1 MADDPYRYF
10 RVEAKEL
17 LDELTKGALH
27 LDKGVSPASSATE
40 MLRHAHTLKG
50 AARIVRQREIADH
63 AHAIEEVL
71 DPFRDSSDAMPRDR
85 LDAILGLLDD
95 IGTLIKQLPF
105 PDAVA
110 TATSERS
117 QPETSARTIRAE
129 IGEIDVLLDGVGEA
143 HARLGAL
150 QNELHGIERVRELAS
165 YVVSQLAAPRGLEK
179 GHRVNSENS
188 QRLQSVASELLSA
201 VTTFERAMSG
211 DTEQL
216 DRELGDIRDGI
227 ERLRLVPVSVLFTD
241 LERAARDAAQ
251 AQAKRVVFEGLGG
264 EVRLDV
270 HLLTAAQGALQHI
283 VRNAVVHGIEPED
296 ERRAIGKTS
305 DGHVTL
311 EVVRR
316 GRNVVFACR
325 DDGRGI
331 DLDAVRNSARRKG
344 LLVDDSATLDSSE
357 LMRLLLK
364 GGISTSGAVTELS
377 GRGIGLDVVRDFAE
391 RAGGEVTVTTETGK
405 GTSVKL
411 EVPLS
416 LASFEAL
423 AVESDGVTVL
433 IPLDSVV
440 QTVRVDSEDIRAS
453 VQGETLTHD
462 GNVFPFLHLSET
474 LSDKTVAPRIHGAC
488 SVVIT
493 SGSSGAVAIGVH
505 RLLGTSNVVVRP
517 LPSFLS
523 VSPIVSGVWLDAEG
537 NPQLVLDS
545 DGLVSR
551 AQRNEHQVRREA
563 DVASLAPI
571 LVIDDSLTTRML
583 EQSIL
588 ESASYSVEVASSAEE
603 GLVKAKS
610 KRYLLFLVDVEMP
623 GMDGFAFI
631 EQTKADPTLRD
642 IPAILVTSRSA
653 PEDLQRGIDVGAG
666 AYVTKGEFDQG
677 KLLERIKELTVR

>member
-50 AARIVRQREIADH
+50 AARIVRQRKIADH

-105 PDAVA
+105 PDTVA
-110 TATSERS
+110 TVTSERS

-150 QNELHGIERVRELAS
+150 QNDLHGIERVRELAS

-188 QRLQSVASELLSA
+188 QRLQSVASELLGA
-201 VTTFERAMSG
+201 VTTFELAVSG
-211 DTEQL
+211 DSEQL

-241 LERAARDAAQ
+241 LERAARDAAH
-251 AQAKRVVFEGLGG
+251 AQAKRVVFEGHGG

-296 ERRAIGKTS
+296 ERRAIGKPS
-305 DGHVTL
+305 DGRVTL

-331 DLDAVRNSARRKG
+331 DLDAVRDSARRKG

-405 GTSVKL
+405 GTSVNL

-423 AVESDGVTVL
+423 AVESDGITVL

-440 QTVRVDSEDIRAS
+440 QTVRVDSEEIRAS
-453 VQGETLTHD
+453 VHSETLTHD
-462 GNVFPFLHLSET
+462 GIVYPFLHLSET
-474 LSDKTVAPRIHGAC
+474 LSDKTVAPRIHGDC

-523 VSPIVSGVWLDAEG
+523 VSSIVSGVWLDAEG

-563 DVASLAPI
+563 DVPSLDPI

-603 GLVKAKS
+603 GLVKARS

-631 EQTKADPTLRD
+631 EQTKADPMLRD

>member
-27 LDKGVSPASSATE
+27 LDKGVSPAPSATE

-105 PDAVA
+105 PDTVA
-110 TATSERS
+110 SATSERS
-117 QPETSARTIRAE
+117 QPETSTRTIRAE

-165 YVVSQLAAPRGLEK
+165 HVVSQLAAPRGLEK
-179 GHRVNSENS
+179 GHRVNRENS
-188 QRLQSVASELLSA
+188 EGLQSVASELLSA
-201 VTTFERAMSG
+201 VATFERAVSG

-227 ERLRLVPVSVLFTD
+227 ERLRLVPVGVLFTD
-241 LERAARDAAQ
+241 LERAARDAAH
-251 AQAKRVVFEGLGG
+251 AQAKRVVFEGHGG
-264 EVRLDV
+264 EIRLDV

-311 EVVRR
+311 EVARR

-391 RAGGEVTVTTETGK
+391 RAGGEVTATTETGK

-423 AVESDGVTVL
+423 AVESDGITVL

-440 QTVRVDSEDIRAS
+440 QTVRVDSEEIRAS
-453 VQGETLTHD
+453 VHGETLTHD

-474 LSDKTVAPRIHGAC
+474 LSDKTVAPRMHGDC

-610 KRYLLFLVDVEMP
+610 TRYLLFLVDVEMP

-631 EQTKADPTLRD
+631 EQTKADPALRD

>member
-423 AVESDGVTVL
+423 AVESDGITVL

-440 QTVRVDSEDIRAS
+440 QTVRVDSEEIRAS
-453 VQGETLTHD
+453 VDGETLTHD

-493 SGSSGAVAIGVH
+493 SGSSGAVAIGVD

>member
-50 AARIVRQREIADH
+50 AARIVRQRKIADH

-105 PDAVA
+105 PDTVA
-110 TATSERS
+110 TVTSERS

-150 QNELHGIERVRELAS
+150 QNDLHGIERVRELAS

-188 QRLQSVASELLSA
+188 QRLQSVASELLGA
-201 VTTFERAMSG
+201 VTTFELAVSG
-211 DTEQL
+211 DSEQL

-241 LERAARDAAQ
+241 LERAARDAAH
-251 AQAKRVVFEGLGG
+251 AQAKRVVFEGHGG

-296 ERRAIGKTS
+296 ERRAIGKPS
-305 DGHVTL
+305 DGRVTL

-331 DLDAVRNSARRKG
+331 DLDAVRDSARRKG

-405 GTSVKL
+405 GTSVNL

-423 AVESDGVTVL
+423 AVESDGITVL

-440 QTVRVDSEDIRAS
+440 QTVRVDSEEIRAS
-453 VQGETLTHD
+453 VHSETLTHD
-462 GNVFPFLHLSET
+462 GIVYPFLHLSET
-474 LSDKTVAPRIHGAC
+474 LSDKTVAPRIHGDC

-523 VSPIVSGVWLDAEG
+523 VSSIVSGVWLDAEG

-563 DVASLAPI
+563 DVPSLDPI

-603 GLVKAKS
+603 GLVKARS

-631 EQTKADPTLRD
+631 EQTKADPMLRD

-666 AYVTKGEFDQG
+666 AFVTKGEFDQG

>member
-1 MADDPYRYF
+1 MTDDPYRYF

-27 LDKGVSPASSATE
+27 LDKGVSPASSATV

-105 PDAVA
+105 PDTVA
-110 TATSERS
+110 TVTSERS

-150 QNELHGIERVRELAS
+150 QNELHDVERVRELAS

-179 GHRVNSENS
+179 GHRVKREDS
-188 QRLQSVASELLSA
+188 QRLQSVASELLGA
-201 VTTFERAMSG
+201 VTTFERAVSG

-216 DRELGDIRDGI
+216 DRELGDIRDGV
-227 ERLRLVPVSVLFTD
+227 ERLRLVPAGVLFTD
-241 LERAARDAAQ
+241 LERAARDAAH
-251 AQAKRVVFEGLGG
+251 AQAKRVVFEGHGG
-264 EVRLDV
+264 EVRLDL

-296 ERRAIGKTS
+296 ERRAIGKPS
-305 DGHVTL
+305 DGRVTL

-377 GRGIGLDVVRDFAE
+377 GRGIGLDVARDFAE
-391 RAGGEVTVTTETGK
+391 RAGGEITVTTETGK
-405 GTSVKL
+405 GTSVNL

-423 AVESDGVTVL
+423 AVESDGITVL

-440 QTVRVDSEDIRAS
+440 QTVRVDSEEIRAS
-453 VQGETLTHD
+453 VDGETLTHD

-474 LSDKTVAPRIHGAC
+474 LSDKTVASRIHGDC

-523 VSPIVSGVWLDAEG
+523 VSSIVSGVWLDAEG

-563 DVASLAPI
+563 DVPSLDPI

-603 GLVKAKS
+603 GLVKARS

-631 EQTKADPTLRD
+631 EQTKADPMLRD

>member
-50 AARIVRQREIADH
+50 AARIVRQRKIADH

-105 PDAVA
+105 PDTVA
-110 TATSERS
+110 TVTSERS

-150 QNELHGIERVRELAS
+150 QNDLHGIERVRELAS

-188 QRLQSVASELLSA
+188 QRLQSVASELLGA
-201 VTTFERAMSG
+201 VTTFELAVSG
-211 DTEQL
+211 DSEQL

-241 LERAARDAAQ
+241 LERAARDAAH
-251 AQAKRVVFEGLGG
+251 AQAKRVVFEGHGG

-296 ERRAIGKTS
+296 ERRAIGKPS
-305 DGHVTL
+305 DGRVTL

-331 DLDAVRNSARRKG
+331 DLDAVRDSARRKG

-405 GTSVKL
+405 GTSVNL

-423 AVESDGVTVL
+423 AVESDGITVL

-440 QTVRVDSEDIRAS
+440 QTVRVDSEEIRAS
-453 VQGETLTHD
+453 VHSETLTHD
-462 GNVFPFLHLSET
+462 GIVYPFLHLSET
-474 LSDKTVAPRIHGAC
+474 LSDKTVAPRIHGDC

-523 VSPIVSGVWLDAEG
+523 VSPIVSGVWLDTEG

-563 DVASLAPI
+563 DVPSLDPI

-603 GLVKAKS
+603 GLVKARS

-631 EQTKADPTLRD
+631 EQTKADPALRD

-666 AYVTKGEFDQG
+666 AFVTKGEFDQG

>member
-105 PDAVA
+105 PDTTA

-165 YVVSQLAAPRGLEK
+165 NVVSQLAAPRGLEQ
-179 GHRVNSENS
+179 GHRVTTEHS
-188 QRLQSVASELLSA
+188 QRLQSVAGELLGA
-201 VTTFERAMSG
+201 VTTFERTVTG

-227 ERLRLVPVSVLFTD
+227 ERLRLVPVGVLFTD
-241 LERAARDAAQ
+241 LERAARDAAH
-251 AQAKRVVFEGLGG
+251 AQAKRVVFEGHGG
-264 EVRLDV
+264 EIRLDV

-305 DGHVTL
+305 EGHVTL
-311 EVVRR
+311 EVVRS

-331 DLDAVRNSARRKG
+331 DLDAVRDSARRKG
-344 LLVDDSATLDSSE
+344 LLVDDSATLDSSD

-405 GTSVKL
+405 GTLVKL

-440 QTVRVDSEDIRAS
+440 QTARVDLEEIRAS
-453 VQGETLTHD
+453 AHGETLTHD
-462 GNVFPFLHLSET
+462 GSVFPFLHLSET
-474 LSDKTVAPRIHGAC
+474 LSNKTVAPRIHGDC

-493 SGSSGAVAIGVH
+493 SGGSGAVAIGVQ

-537 NPQLVLDS
+537 NPQLVLDA

-551 AQRNEHQVRREA
+551 AQRNEYHVRREA

-623 GMDGFAFI
+623 GMDGFTFI

>member
-50 AARIVRQREIADH
+50 AARIVRQRKIADH

-105 PDAVA
+105 PDTVA
-110 TATSERS
+110 IVTSERS

-129 IGEIDVLLDGVGEA
+129 VGEIDLLLDGVGEA

-150 QNELHGIERVRELAS
+150 QNDLHGIERVRELAS

-188 QRLQSVASELLSA
+188 QRLQSVASELLGA
-201 VTTFERAMSG
+201 VTTFERAVSG
-211 DTEQL
+211 DSEQL

-241 LERAARDAAQ
+241 LERAARDAAH
-251 AQAKRVVFEGLGG
+251 AQAKRVVFEGHGG

-331 DLDAVRNSARRKG
+331 DLDAVRDSARRKG

-391 RAGGEVTVTTETGK
+391 RAGGEVTVTSETGK
-405 GTSVKL
+405 GTSVNL

-423 AVESDGVTVL
+423 AVESDGITVL

-440 QTVRVDSEDIRAS
+440 QTVRVDSEEIRAS
-453 VQGETLTHD
+453 VHSETLTHD
-462 GNVFPFLHLSET
+462 GIVYPFLQLSET
-474 LSDKTVAPRIHGAC
+474 LSDKTVAPRIHGDC

-523 VSPIVSGVWLDAEG
+523 VSSIVSGVWLDAEG

-551 AQRNEHQVRREA
+551 AQRNEHQVLREA
-563 DVASLAPI
+563 DVPSLDPI

-603 GLVKAKS
+603 GLVKARS

-666 AYVTKGEFDQG
+666 AFVTKGEFDQG

>member
-17 LDELTKGALH
+17 LDGLTKGALH

-85 LDAILGLLDD
+85 LDAILELLDD
-95 IGTLIKQLPF
+95 IGTLISQLPF
-105 PDAVA
+105 PDTVE

-117 QPETSARTIRAE
+117 QPEASARTIRAE

-150 QNELHGIERVRELAS
+150 QNELHGVERIRELAS
-165 YVVSQLAAPRGLEK
+165 YVASQLAAPRGPEK
-179 GHRVNSENS
+179 GHRVNRGNS
-188 QRLQSVASELLSA
+188 QRLQGMASELLSA
-201 VTTFERAMSG
+201 VTTFERAVSD

-216 DRELGDIRDGI
+216 NRELGDIRDGI
-227 ERLRLVPVSVLFTD
+227 ERLRLVPVGVLFTD
-241 LERAARDAAQ
+241 LERAARDAAH
-251 AQAKRVVFEGLGG
+251 AQAKRVVFEGHGG

-316 GRNVVFACR
+316 GRNIVFACR

-377 GRGIGLDVVRDFAE
+377 GRGIGLDVARDFAE

-423 AVESDGVTVL
+423 AVESDGITVL

-440 QTVRVDSEDIRAS
+440 ETVRIDSEEIRAS
-453 VQGETLTHD
+453 VSGETLTHD

-474 LSDKTVAPRIHGAC
+474 LSGKTVAPRIHGNC

-523 VSPIVSGVWLDAEG
+523 VSPLVSGVWLDAEG

-563 DVASLAPI
+563 DVVSLAPI

-653 PEDLQRGIDVGAG
+653 PEDIQRGIDVGAG

>member
-63 AHAIEEVL
+63 AHSIEEVL

-105 PDAVA
+105 PDTVA
-110 TATSERS
+110 TAMSEHS
-117 QPETSARTIRAE
+117 QSETSARTIRAE

-143 HARLGAL
+143 HARLSAL
-150 QNELHGIERVRELAS
+150 QNDLHGIERVRELAS
-165 YVVSQLAAPRGLEK
+165 YVISQLAAPRGLEK
-179 GHRVNSENS
+179 GHRVNNENS
-188 QRLQSVASELLSA
+188 QRLQSVASELLNA
-201 VTTFERAMSG
+201 VTTFERAVSG

-216 DRELGDIRDGI
+216 DRELGEIRDGI
-227 ERLRLVPVSVLFTD
+227 ERLRLVPAGVLFTD
-241 LERAARDAAQ
+241 LERAARDAAY
-251 AQAKRVVFEGLGG
+251 AQAKRVVFEGHGG

-270 HLLTAAQGALQHI
+270 HLLTGAQGALQHI

-316 GRNVVFACR
+316 GRNVVFTCR

-344 LLVDDSATLDSSE
+344 LLVDDSATLDSSD
-357 LMRLLLK
+357 LTRLLLK

-391 RAGGEVTVTTETGK
+391 RAGGEITVTTETGM

-423 AVESDGVTVL
+423 AVESDGITVL

-440 QTVRVDSEDIRAS
+440 QTVRVDSEEIRAS
-453 VQGETLTHD
+453 VHSETLTHD

-474 LSDKTVAPRIHGAC
+474 LSDKTVAPRIHGDC

-517 LPSFLS
+517 LPSFIS

-588 ESASYSVEVASSAEE
+588 ESANYSVEVASSAEE

-631 EQTKADPTLRD
+631 EQTKADPALRD

>member
-1 MADDPYRYF
+1 
-10 RVEAKEL
+10 
-17 LDELTKGALH
+17 
-27 LDKGVSPASSATE
+27 
-40 MLRHAHTLKG
+40 
-50 AARIVRQREIADH
+50 VRQREIADH

-105 PDAVA
+105 PDTVA
-110 TATSERS
+110 TTSSERS

-129 IGEIDVLLDGVGEA
+129 IGEIDVLLEGVGEA

-150 QNELHGIERVRELAS
+150 QNELHDVERVRELAS

-179 GHRVNSENS
+179 GHRVKREDS
-188 QRLQSVASELLSA
+188 QRLQSVASEILSA
-201 VTTFERAMSG
+201 VTTFERAVSG

-216 DRELGDIRDGI
+216 DRELGDIRDGV
-227 ERLRLVPVSVLFTD
+227 ERLRLVPAGVLFTD
-241 LERAARDAAQ
+241 LERAARDAAH
-251 AQAKRVVFEGLGG
+251 AQAKRVVFEGHGG
-264 EVRLDV
+264 EVRLDL

-331 DLDAVRNSARRKG
+331 DLDAVRNSARQKG
-344 LLVDDSATLDSSE
+344 LLVDDSTTLDSSE

-377 GRGIGLDVVRDFAE
+377 GRGIGLDVARDFAE
-391 RAGGEVTVTTETGK
+391 RAGGEITVTTETGT

-416 LASFEAL
+416 LASFETL
-423 AVESDGVTVL
+423 AVESDGITVL

-440 QTVRVDSEDIRAS
+440 QTVRVDSEEIRAS
-453 VQGETLTHD
+453 VDGETLTHD

-474 LSDKTVAPRIHGAC
+474 LSDKTVASRIHGDC

-523 VSPIVSGVWLDAEG
+523 VSPIVSGVWLDTEG

-631 EQTKADPTLRD
+631 EQTKADPALRD

>member
-50 AARIVRQREIADH
+50 AARIVRQRKIADH

-105 PDAVA
+105 PDTVA
-110 TATSERS
+110 TVTSERS

-150 QNELHGIERVRELAS
+150 QNDLHGIERVRELAS

-188 QRLQSVASELLSA
+188 QRLQSVASELLGA
-201 VTTFERAMSG
+201 VTTFELAVSG
-211 DTEQL
+211 DSEQL

-241 LERAARDAAQ
+241 LERAARDAAH
-251 AQAKRVVFEGLGG
+251 AQAKRVVFEGHGG

-296 ERRAIGKTS
+296 ERRAIGKPS
-305 DGHVTL
+305 DGRVTL

-331 DLDAVRNSARRKG
+331 DLDAVRDSARRKG

-423 AVESDGVTVL
+423 AVESDGITVL

-440 QTVRVDSEDIRAS
+440 QTVRVDSEEIRAS
-453 VQGETLTHD
+453 VDGETLTHD

-493 SGSSGAVAIGVH
+493 SGSSGAVAIGVD

>member
-1 MADDPYRYF
+1 M
-10 RVEAKEL
+10 
-17 LDELTKGALH
+17 
-27 LDKGVSPASSATE
+27 
-40 MLRHAHTLKG
+40 
-50 AARIVRQREIADH
+50 
-63 AHAIEEVL
+63 
-71 DPFRDSSDAMPRDR
+71 
-85 LDAILGLLDD
+85 
-95 IGTLIKQLPF
+95 
-105 PDAVA
+105 
-110 TATSERS
+110 
-117 QPETSARTIRAE
+117 
-129 IGEIDVLLDGVGEA
+129 
-143 HARLGAL
+143 
-150 QNELHGIERVRELAS
+150 
-165 YVVSQLAAPRGLEK
+165 
-179 GHRVNSENS
+179 
-188 QRLQSVASELLSA
+188 
-201 VTTFERAMSG
+201 
-211 DTEQL
+211 
-216 DRELGDIRDGI
+216 
-227 ERLRLVPVSVLFTD
+227 
-241 LERAARDAAQ
+241 
-251 AQAKRVVFEGLGG
+251 
-264 EVRLDV
+264 

-296 ERRAIGKTS
+296 ERRAIGKPS
-305 DGHVTL
+305 DGRVTL

-331 DLDAVRNSARRKG
+331 DLDAVRDSARRKG

-405 GTSVKL
+405 GTSVNL

-423 AVESDGVTVL
+423 AVESDGITVL

-440 QTVRVDSEDIRAS
+440 QTVRVDSEEIRAS
-453 VQGETLTHD
+453 VHSETLTHD
-462 GNVFPFLHLSET
+462 GIVYPFLHLSET
-474 LSDKTVAPRIHGAC
+474 LSDKTVAPRIHGDC

-523 VSPIVSGVWLDAEG
+523 VSSIVSGVWLDAEG

-563 DVASLAPI
+563 DVPSLDPI

-603 GLVKAKS
+603 GLVKARS

-631 EQTKADPTLRD
+631 EQTKADPMLRD

-666 AYVTKGEFDQG
+666 AFVTKGEFDQG

>member
-1 MADDPYRYF
+1 MTDDPYRYF

-27 LDKGVSPASSATE
+27 LDKGVSPASSATV

-105 PDAVA
+105 PDTVA
-110 TATSERS
+110 TTSSERS

-129 IGEIDVLLDGVGEA
+129 IGEIDVLLEGVGEA

-150 QNELHGIERVRELAS
+150 QNELHDVERVRELAS

-179 GHRVNSENS
+179 GHRVKREDS
-188 QRLQSVASELLSA
+188 QRLQSVASEILSA
-201 VTTFERAMSG
+201 VTTFERAVSG

-216 DRELGDIRDGI
+216 DRELGDIRDGV
-227 ERLRLVPVSVLFTD
+227 ERLRLVPAGVLFTD
-241 LERAARDAAQ
+241 LERAARDAAH
-251 AQAKRVVFEGLGG
+251 AQAKRVVFEGHGG
-264 EVRLDV
+264 EVRLDL

-331 DLDAVRNSARRKG
+331 DLDAVRNSARQKG
-344 LLVDDSATLDSSE
+344 LLVDDSTTLDSSE

-377 GRGIGLDVVRDFAE
+377 GRGIGLDVARDFAE
-391 RAGGEVTVTTETGK
+391 RAGGEITVTTETGT

-416 LASFEAL
+416 LASFETL
-423 AVESDGVTVL
+423 AVESDGITVL

-440 QTVRVDSEDIRAS
+440 QTVRVDSEEIRAS
-453 VQGETLTHD
+453 VDGETLTHD

-474 LSDKTVAPRIHGAC
+474 LSDKTVASRIHGDC

-523 VSPIVSGVWLDAEG
+523 VSPIVSGVWLDTEG

-631 EQTKADPTLRD
+631 EQTKADPALRD

>member
-1 MADDPYRYF
+1 MTDDPYRYF

-27 LDKGVSPASSATE
+27 LDKGVSPASSATV

-105 PDAVA
+105 PDTVA
-110 TATSERS
+110 TTSSERS

-129 IGEIDVLLDGVGEA
+129 IGEIDVLLEGVGEA

-150 QNELHGIERVRELAS
+150 QNELHDVERVRELAS

-179 GHRVNSENS
+179 GHRVKREDS
-188 QRLQSVASELLSA
+188 QRLQSVASEILSA
-201 VTTFERAMSG
+201 VTTFERAVSG

-216 DRELGDIRDGI
+216 DRELGDIRDGV
-227 ERLRLVPVSVLFTD
+227 ERLRLVPAGVLFTD
-241 LERAARDAAQ
+241 LERAARDAAH
-251 AQAKRVVFEGLGG
+251 AQAKRVVFEGHGG
-264 EVRLDV
+264 EVRLDL

-331 DLDAVRNSARRKG
+331 DLDAVRNSARQKG
-344 LLVDDSATLDSSE
+344 LLVDDSTTLDSSE

-377 GRGIGLDVVRDFAE
+377 GRGIGLDVARDFAE
-391 RAGGEVTVTTETGK
+391 RAGGEITVTTETGT

-416 LASFEAL
+416 LASFETL
-423 AVESDGVTVL
+423 AVESDGITVL

-440 QTVRVDSEDIRAS
+440 QTVRVDSEEIRAS
-453 VQGETLTHD
+453 VDGETLTHD
-462 GNVFPFLHLSET
+462 GNVFALLHLSES
-474 LSDKTVAPRIHGAC
+474 LSDKTVASRIHGDC

-523 VSPIVSGVWLDAEG
+523 VSPIVSGVWLDTEG

-631 EQTKADPTLRD
+631 EQTKADPALRD

>member
-27 LDKGVSPASSATE
+27 LDKGVSPASSVTE

-63 AHAIEEVL
+63 AHAIEEIL

-85 LDAILGLLDD
+85 LDTILGLLDD

-105 PDAVA
+105 PDTVA

-150 QNELHGIERVRELAS
+150 QNELHDIERVRELAS

-179 GHRVNSENS
+179 GHRVNRENS

-201 VTTFERAMSG
+201 VTAFERAVSG

-227 ERLRLVPVSVLFTD
+227 ERLRLVPVGALFTD
-241 LERAARDAAQ
+241 LERAARDAAH
-251 AQAKRVVFEGLGG
+251 AQAKRVVFEGHGG

-311 EVVRR
+311 EVVRH
-316 GRNVVFACR
+316 GRNVVFACH

-391 RAGGEVTVTTETGK
+391 RAGGEVTVTTEAGK
-405 GTSVKL
+405 GTLVKL

-440 QTVRVDSEDIRAS
+440 QTVRVDSEEIRAS

-462 GNVFPFLHLSET
+462 GNVFPFLYLSET
-474 LSDKTVAPRIHGAC
+474 LSDKTVAPRIHGDC

-493 SGSSGAVAIGVH
+493 SGSSGTVAIGVH

-517 LPSFLS
+517 LPSFLP

-563 DVASLAPI
+563 NVASLAPI

-653 PEDLQRGIDVGAG
+653 PEDRQRGIDVGAG

>member
-50 AARIVRQREIADH
+50 AARIVRQRKIADH

-105 PDAVA
+105 PDTVA
-110 TATSERS
+110 TVTSERS

-150 QNELHGIERVRELAS
+150 QNDLHGIERVRELAS

-188 QRLQSVASELLSA
+188 QRLQSVASELLGA
-201 VTTFERAMSG
+201 VTTFELAVSG
-211 DTEQL
+211 DSEQL

-241 LERAARDAAQ
+241 LERAARDAAH
-251 AQAKRVVFEGLGG
+251 AQAKRVVFEGHGG

-296 ERRAIGKTS
+296 ERRAIGKPS
-305 DGHVTL
+305 DGRVTL

-331 DLDAVRNSARRKG
+331 DLDAVRDSARRKG

-405 GTSVKL
+405 GTSVNL

-423 AVESDGVTVL
+423 AVESDGITVL

-440 QTVRVDSEDIRAS
+440 QTVRVDSEEIRAS
-453 VQGETLTHD
+453 VHSETLTHD
-462 GNVFPFLHLSET
+462 GIVYPFLHLSET
-474 LSDKTVAPRIHGAC
+474 LSDKTVAPRIHGDC

-523 VSPIVSGVWLDAEG
+523 VSSIVSGVWLDAEG

-563 DVASLAPI
+563 DVPSLDPI

-603 GLVKAKS
+603 GLVKARS

-666 AYVTKGEFDQG
+666 AFVTKGEFDQG

>member
-95 IGTLIKQLPF
+95 IGTLIKQLPL
-105 PDAVA
+105 PDTVA

-179 GHRVNSENS
+179 GHRVNRENS
-188 QRLQSVASELLSA
+188 QRLQNVASELLSA
-201 VTTFERAMSG
+201 VTTFERSVSG

-216 DRELGDIRDGI
+216 DRELGDIRDGV
-227 ERLRLVPVSVLFTD
+227 ERLRLVPVGVLFTD
-241 LERAARDAAQ
+241 LERAARDAAH
-251 AQAKRVVFEGLGG
+251 AQAKRVVFEGHGG

-364 GGISTSGAVTELS
+364 GGISTSDAVTELS

-423 AVESDGVTVL
+423 AVESDGITVL

-440 QTVRVDSEDIRAS
+440 QTVRVDSEEIRAS
-453 VQGETLTHD
+453 VDGETLTHD

-677 KLLERIKELTVR
+677 KLLERVKELTVR

>member
-1 MADDPYRYF
+1 MTDDPYRYF

-27 LDKGVSPASSATE
+27 LDKGVSPASSATV

-105 PDAVA
+105 PDTVA
-110 TATSERS
+110 TTSSERS

-150 QNELHGIERVRELAS
+150 QNDLHGIERVRELAS

-188 QRLQSVASELLSA
+188 QRLQSVASELLGA
-201 VTTFERAMSG
+201 VTTFELAVSG
-211 DTEQL
+211 DSEQL

-241 LERAARDAAQ
+241 LERAARDAAH
-251 AQAKRVVFEGLGG
+251 AQAKRVVFEGHGG

-296 ERRAIGKTS
+296 ERRAIGKPS
-305 DGHVTL
+305 DGRVTL

-331 DLDAVRNSARRKG
+331 DLDAVRDSARRKG

-391 RAGGEVTVTTETGK
+391 RAGGEVTVTTETGT

-416 LASFEAL
+416 LASFETL
-423 AVESDGVTVL
+423 AVESDGITVL

-440 QTVRVDSEDIRAS
+440 QTVRVDSEEIRAS
-453 VQGETLTHD
+453 VDGETLTHD

-474 LSDKTVAPRIHGAC
+474 LSDKTVASRIHGDC

-523 VSPIVSGVWLDAEG
+523 VSSIVSGVWLDAEG

-631 EQTKADPTLRD
+631 EQTKADPALRD

>member
-50 AARIVRQREIADH
+50 AARIVRQRKIADH

-105 PDAVA
+105 PDTVA
-110 TATSERS
+110 TVTSERS

-150 QNELHGIERVRELAS
+150 QNDLHGIERVRELAS

-188 QRLQSVASELLSA
+188 QRLQSVASELLGA
-201 VTTFERAMSG
+201 VTTFELAVSG
-211 DTEQL
+211 DSEQL

-241 LERAARDAAQ
+241 LERAARDAAH
-251 AQAKRVVFEGLGG
+251 AQAKRVVFEGHGG

-296 ERRAIGKTS
+296 ERRAIGKPS
-305 DGHVTL
+305 DGRVTL

-331 DLDAVRNSARRKG
+331 DLDAVRDSARRKG

-405 GTSVKL
+405 GTSVNL

-423 AVESDGVTVL
+423 AVESDGITVL

-440 QTVRVDSEDIRAS
+440 QTVRVDSEEIRAS
-453 VQGETLTHD
+453 VHSETLTHD
-462 GNVFPFLHLSET
+462 GIVYPFLHLSET
-474 LSDKTVAPRIHGAC
+474 LSDKTVAPRIHGDC

-523 VSPIVSGVWLDAEG
+523 VSSIVSGVWLDAEG

-603 GLVKAKS
+603 GLVKARS

-631 EQTKADPTLRD
+631 EQTKADPMLRD

>member
-1 MADDPYRYF
+1 MTDDPYRYF

-27 LDKGVSPASSATE
+27 LDKGVSPASSATV

-105 PDAVA
+105 PDTVA
-110 TATSERS
+110 TTSSERS

-150 QNELHGIERVRELAS
+150 QNELHDVERVRELAS

-179 GHRVNSENS
+179 GHRVKREDS
-188 QRLQSVASELLSA
+188 QRLQSVASEILSA
-201 VTTFERAMSG
+201 VTTFERAVSG

-216 DRELGDIRDGI
+216 DRELGDIRDGV
-227 ERLRLVPVSVLFTD
+227 ERLRLVPAGVLFTD
-241 LERAARDAAQ
+241 LERAARDAAH
-251 AQAKRVVFEGLGG
+251 AQAKRVVFEGHGG
-264 EVRLDV
+264 EVRLDL

-331 DLDAVRNSARRKG
+331 DLDAVRNSARQKG
-344 LLVDDSATLDSSE
+344 LLVDDSTTLDSSE

-377 GRGIGLDVVRDFAE
+377 GRGIGLDVARDFAE
-391 RAGGEVTVTTETGK
+391 RAGGEITVTTETGT

-416 LASFEAL
+416 LASFETL
-423 AVESDGVTVL
+423 AVESDGITVL

-440 QTVRVDSEDIRAS
+440 QTVRVDSEEIRAS
-453 VQGETLTHD
+453 VDGETLTHD

-474 LSDKTVAPRIHGAC
+474 LSDKTVASRIHGDC

-523 VSPIVSGVWLDAEG
+523 VSPIVSGVWLDTEG

-631 EQTKADPTLRD
+631 EQTKADPALRD

>member
-50 AARIVRQREIADH
+50 AARIVRQRKIADH

-105 PDAVA
+105 PDTVA
-110 TATSERS
+110 TVTSERS

-129 IGEIDVLLDGVGEA
+129 VGEIDLLLDGVGEA

-150 QNELHGIERVRELAS
+150 QNDLHGIERVRELAS

-188 QRLQSVASELLSA
+188 QRLQSVASELLGA
-201 VTTFERAMSG
+201 VTTFERAVSG
-211 DTEQL
+211 DSEQL

-241 LERAARDAAQ
+241 LERAARDAAH
-251 AQAKRVVFEGLGG
+251 AQAKRVVFEGHGG

-331 DLDAVRNSARRKG
+331 DLDAVRDSARRKG

-391 RAGGEVTVTTETGK
+391 RAGGEVTVTSETGK
-405 GTSVKL
+405 GTSVNL

-423 AVESDGVTVL
+423 AVESDGITVL

-440 QTVRVDSEDIRAS
+440 QTVRVDSEEIRAS
-453 VQGETLTHD
+453 VHSETLTHD
-462 GNVFPFLHLSET
+462 GIVYPFLQLSET
-474 LSDKTVAPRIHGAC
+474 LSDKTVAPRIHGDC

-523 VSPIVSGVWLDAEG
+523 VSSIVSGVWLDAEG

-551 AQRNEHQVRREA
+551 AQRNEHQVLREA
-563 DVASLAPI
+563 DVPSLDPI

-603 GLVKAKS
+603 GLVKARS

-666 AYVTKGEFDQG
+666 AFVTKGEFDQG

>member
-1 MADDPYRYF
+1 MTDDPYRYF

-27 LDKGVSPASSATE
+27 LDKGVSPASSATV

-105 PDAVA
+105 PDTVA
-110 TATSERS
+110 TTSSERS

-129 IGEIDVLLDGVGEA
+129 IGEIDVLLEGVGEA

-150 QNELHGIERVRELAS
+150 QNELHDVERVRELAS

-179 GHRVNSENS
+179 GHRVKREDS
-188 QRLQSVASELLSA
+188 QRLQSVASEILSA
-201 VTTFERAMSG
+201 VTTFERAVSG

-216 DRELGDIRDGI
+216 DRELGDIRDGV
-227 ERLRLVPVSVLFTD
+227 ERLRLVPAGVLFTD
-241 LERAARDAAQ
+241 LERAARDAAH
-251 AQAKRVVFEGLGG
+251 AQAKRVVFEGHGG
-264 EVRLDV
+264 EVRLDL

-331 DLDAVRNSARRKG
+331 DLDAVRNSARQKG
-344 LLVDDSATLDSSE
+344 LLVDDSTTLDSSE

-377 GRGIGLDVVRDFAE
+377 GRGIGLDVARDFAE
-391 RAGGEVTVTTETGK
+391 RAGGEITVTTETGT

-416 LASFEAL
+416 LASFETL
-423 AVESDGVTVL
+423 AVESDGITVL

-440 QTVRVDSEDIRAS
+440 QTVRVDSEEIRAS
-453 VQGETLTHD
+453 VDGETLTHD

-474 LSDKTVAPRIHGAC
+474 LSDKTVASRIHGDC

-523 VSPIVSGVWLDAEG
+523 VSPIVSGVWLDTEG

-631 EQTKADPTLRD
+631 EQTKADPALRD

-677 KLLERIKELTVR
+677 KLLERIKELTVH

>member
-1 MADDPYRYF
+1 MTDDPYRYF

-105 PDAVA
+105 PDTVA

-165 YVVSQLAAPRGLEK
+165 YVASQLAAPSGLEK
-179 GHRVNSENS
+179 GHRVNRENS
-188 QRLQSVASELLSA
+188 QRLQSVASELLGA
-201 VTTFERAMSG
+201 VTTFERALSG

-227 ERLRLVPVSVLFTD
+227 ERLRLVPADVLFTD
-241 LERAARDAAQ
+241 LERAARDAAH
-251 AQAKRVVFEGLGG
+251 AQAKRVVFEGRGG

-316 GRNVVFACR
+316 GRNVVFTCR

-331 DLDAVRNSARRKG
+331 DLDAVHNSARRKG

-423 AVESDGVTVL
+423 AVESDGITVL

-440 QTVRVDSEDIRAS
+440 QTVRVDSEEIRAS

-474 LSDKTVAPRIHGAC
+474 LSDKTVAPRIHGDC
-488 SVVIT
+488 SVVIA

-610 KRYLLFLVDVEMP
+610 KRYLLCLVDVEMP
-623 GMDGFAFI
+623 GMDGFTFI